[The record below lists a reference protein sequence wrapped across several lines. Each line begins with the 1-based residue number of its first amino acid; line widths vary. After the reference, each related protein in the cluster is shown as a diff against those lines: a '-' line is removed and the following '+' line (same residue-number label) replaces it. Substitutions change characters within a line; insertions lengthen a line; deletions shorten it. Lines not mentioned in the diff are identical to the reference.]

1 MIILIQ
7 QIQKPIKDMIVFN
20 SNDVSDLREIEKFGL
35 KLLDFCDSHN
45 LLTQS
50 CLKGSGQ
57 SSTLFRQ
64 LLTIVHLA
72 AVYITK
78 KA

>member
-7 QIQKPIKDMIVFN
+7 QIQKPIKDMIAFN

-78 KA
+78 KT